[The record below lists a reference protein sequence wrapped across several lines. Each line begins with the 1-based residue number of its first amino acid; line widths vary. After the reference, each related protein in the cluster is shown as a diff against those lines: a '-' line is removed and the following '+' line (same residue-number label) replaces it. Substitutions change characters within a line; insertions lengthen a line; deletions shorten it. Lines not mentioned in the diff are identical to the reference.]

1 MTSRPRPTRFALA
14 ALLAASLGTA
24 FAQDKAPERVLKG
37 KDVTEN
43 NLVDALAP
51 PEGEVLTRSLKVS
64 RANSGS
70 EQQQPKKKPSAA
82 LLITF
87 ATNSSDL
94 QPKAKEQLDVVAAAL
109 KNERL
114 KDYTFEVEG
123 HADPRGN
130 KETNLALSQQRAE
143 SVMRYLVS
151 QHGIA
156 EARLRAQGKG
166 DAELMNTKDIA
177 APENRRV
184 TIVTNVQQPQ

>member
-1 MTSRPRPTRFALA
+1 MSQRIRLHRLALA
-14 ALLAASLGTA
+14 ALLLTSLGTA
-24 FAQDKAPERVLKG
+24 FAQDKAPEKVLKG

-64 RANSGS
+64 RVSSGS
-70 EQQQPKKKPSAA
+70 EQQQPKKKPSAS

-87 ATNSSDL
+87 ATNSADL

-130 KETNLALSQQRAE
+130 KDTNLALSQQRAE

-156 EARLRAQGKG
+156 EARLHATGKG
-166 DAELMNTKDIA
+166 DAELMNTKDIT

-184 TIVTNVQQPQ
+184 TIVTNVQAQ